1 MRKVEVVPHNPQW
14 RSIFEIESQY
24 IANALGENAI
34 AIHHMG
40 STSIETIYAKPIIDI
55 LVEVQNL
62 LEVDRRNL
70 EMESLNYQVMGEFG
84 IKDRRFFLKD
94 DRAGLRT
101 HHVHI
106 FEVNSAQVKRHL
118 AFRDYLLSHP
128 EAAQEYSDLKRKLAA
143 EYPNNIAEYQARKAE
158 FIKDID
164 RQASP
169 PQ

>member
-1 MRKVEVVPHNPQW
+1 MRKVEVLPHNPQW